1 MSRRIIETNRKR
13 RGIQSV
19 RYAYGITGALLLGGA
34 AAAMTLQPPAGAQ
47 TAQNEPGTMQQVV
60 PRAGAPMSFADMVA
74 RLQPAV
80 VNISTTQHVKVP
92 NNPFAGTPFGDLFG
106 QMNGMEGGSGTTTRE
121 AESLGS
127 GFIISPDGFVVTNNH
142 VISAGAKGAT
152 VDEITVTL
160 TNGKEYKAKLIGHDD
175 TADLAVLKIEGGPF
189 PYVKFGDSKSA
200 RVGDWVIAIGNPFGI
215 GSSVTAGIISA
226 LHRTTDLGGYDRF
239 IQTDA
244 SINRGNS
251 GGPMFD
257 MQGNVIGIN
266 SQILSPSGGNVGIG
280 FAIPAEEAKPV
291 VDTLMKGETVK
302 RGYLG
307 VAIQPITDDIA
318 ASLGIDKNEGGLIAN
333 VTPDGPAAKA
343 GFKAGDV
350 VMKVNGRDVTADQ
363 SLSYL
368 VANLEPG
375 TRVPFDI
382 VRNGQHMTLT
392 ATLATRPSEEELA
405 DITGQG
411 DDNAM
416 PDEDDQQQ
424 QQQATSDS
432 IGISTITLTPAI
444 AREVGVDPTTKGVVV
459 TSVDPSS
466 DAGQKLQRGI
476 VIVAANGQPV
486 QTPQA
491 LAAQVTAAKRAG
503 RDQVL
508 LYVALPH
515 GQNRFVAV
523 KIKSSK

>member
-1 MSRRIIETNRKR
+1 M
-13 RGIQSV
+13 

-34 AAAMTLQPPAGAQ
+34 AAAMTLQPSAGAQ

-92 NNPFAGTPFGDLFG
+92 NNPFAGTPFAELFG
-106 QMNGMEGGSGTTTRE
+106 QMQGQGGGTTTRE

-127 GFIISPDGFVVTNNH
+127 GFIVSPDGYVVTNNH
-142 VISAGAKGAT
+142 VISAGMKGAT

-175 TADLAVLKIEGGPF
+175 TADLAVLKIDGGPF
-189 PYVKFGDSKSA
+189 PFVKFGDSKGA
-200 RVGDWVIAIGNPFGI
+200 RVGDWVVAIGNPFGI

-226 LHRTTDLGGYDRF
+226 LHRTTQLGGPYDRF

-257 MQGNVIGIN
+257 MHGNVIGIN

-291 VDTLMKGETVK
+291 VDILMKGETVK
-302 RGYLG
+302 RGFMG
-307 VAIQPITDDIA
+307 VTLQPITDDIA
-318 ASLGIDKNEGGLIAN
+318 ASMGLPKDVGELVAS
-333 VTPDGPAAKA
+333 VTPDGPAAKG
-343 GFKAGDV
+343 GFKPGDV
-350 VMKVNGRDVTADQ
+350 VTSVNGKEVTDDQ

-368 VANLEPG
+368 VASLQPG
-375 TRVPFDI
+375 ARVPFDVI
-382 VRNGQHMTLT
+382 RGGKHMTLT
-392 ATLATRPSEEELA
+392 VTLGTRPSAEELA
-405 DITGQG
+405 GFAGQG
-411 DDNAM
+411 DDDDSM
-416 PDEDDQQQ
+416 PDEGDQSQQ
-424 QQQATSDS
+424 DQATSDS
-432 IGISTITLTPAI
+432 IGVSTIALTPAI
-444 AREVGVDPTTKGVVV
+444 AREVGIDPTTKGVIV
-459 TSVDPSS
+459 TAVDSSS

-476 VIVAANGQPV
+476 VIVSANGVAV
-486 QTPQA
+486 QTPQQ
-491 LAAQVTAAKRAG
+491 LAAQVSAAKRAG

-508 LYVALPH
+508 LYIALPR
-515 GQNRFVAV
+515 GQNRFIAV
-523 KIKSSK
+523 KIKK

>member
-1 MSRRIIETNRKR
+1 M
-13 RGIQSV
+13 

-47 TAQNEPGTMQQVV
+47 QAQNEPGAIQQVT
-60 PRAGAPMSFADMVA
+60 PRAGAPMSFANMVA

-92 NNPFAGTPFGDLFG
+92 TNPFAGTPLGDLFG
-106 QMNGMEGGSGTTTRE
+106 QMNGGQGGGTTTRE

-127 GFIISPDGFVVTNNH
+127 GFIISPDGYVVTNNH
-142 VISAGAKGAT
+142 VISAGAQGAT
-152 VDEITVTL
+152 VDEITVTM
-160 TNGKEYKAKLIGHDD
+160 TDGKEYKAKLVGHDD

-189 PYVKFGDSKSA
+189 PYVKFGDSKGA

-226 LHRTTDLGGYDRF
+226 LHRTTELSGPYDRF

-257 MQGNVIGIN
+257 MNGNVIGIN

-291 VDTLMKGETVK
+291 VDILMKGESVK

-318 ASLGIDKNEGGLIAN
+318 SSLGIDKNVGGLIAS

-343 GFKAGDV
+343 GFKPGDV
-350 VMKVNGRDVTADQ
+350 VMKVGGQDVTAEQ

-368 VANLEPG
+368 VANLQPG
-375 TRVPFDI
+375 ARVPFEI
-382 VRNGQHMTLT
+382 VRSGQHITLT
-392 ATLATRPSEEELA
+392 ATLATRPSEQELA
-405 DITGQG
+405 GFDQQN
-411 DDNAM
+411 DDDSM
-416 PDEDDQQQ
+416 PDADDQTQQ
-424 QQQATSDS
+424 DQATADS
-432 IGISTITLTPAI
+432 IGISTIPLTAAI
-444 AREVGVDPTTKGVVV
+444 ARQVGIDPATKGVII
-459 TSVDPSS
+459 TSVDQSS
-466 DAGQKLQRGI
+466 DAGQKLQRGL
-476 VIVAANGQPV
+476 VIVSANGAPV
-486 QTPQA
+486 STPQQ
-491 LAAQVTAAKRAG
+491 LAAQVSAAKRAG

-508 LYVALPH
+508 LYIALPK

-523 KIKSSK
+523 KIKK

>member
-1 MSRRIIETNRKR
+1 M
-13 RGIQSV
+13 

-34 AAAMTLQPPAGAQ
+34 AAAMTLQPPAAAQ
-47 TAQNEPGTMQQVV
+47 TAQNEPGAIQAIA
-60 PRAGAPMSFADMVA
+60 PKPGAPMSFADMVA

-92 NNPFAGTPFGDLFG
+92 NNPFAGTPFAELFG
-106 QMNGMEGGSGTTTRE
+106 QMGQGGTTTRE

-127 GFIISPDGFVVTNNH
+127 GFIISPDGYVVTNNH
-142 VISAGAKGAT
+142 VIAAGAQGAT
-152 VDEITVTL
+152 VDEITVTM
-160 TNGKEYKAKLIGHDD
+160 TDGKEYKAKLIGHDD

-189 PYVKFGDSKSA
+189 PFVKFGDSKGA

-257 MQGNVIGIN
+257 MKGQVIGIN

-291 VDTLMKGETVK
+291 IDILMKGQSVK

-307 VAIQPITDDIA
+307 VAIQPITDDLA
-318 ASLGIDKNEGGLIAN
+318 SSLGVDKNRGGLIAN
-333 VTPDGPAAKA
+333 VTPDSPAAKA

-350 VMKVNGRDVTADQ
+350 VTKVNGQDVTADQ

-368 VANLEPG
+368 VASLQPG
-375 TRVPFDI
+375 TRAAFEI
-382 VRNGQHMTLT
+382 LRNGKTMTLT
-392 ATLATRPSEEELA
+392 ATLATRPSEKELA
-405 DITGQG
+405 GFTGQ
-411 DDNAM
+411 DDDDDAL
-416 PDEDDQQQ
+416 PDEGDQQQ
-424 QQQATSDS
+424 QAQATSDS
-432 IGISTITLTPAI
+432 IGISTITLTPVI
-444 AREVGVDPTTKGVVV
+444 AQQVGVDPATKGVVI

-466 DAGQKLQRGI
+466 DAGQKLQRGL

-486 QTPQA
+486 ATPQQ
-491 LAAQVTAAKRAG
+491 LGAQVTAAQRAG
-503 RDQVL
+503 RDRVL
-508 LYVALPH
+508 LYIALPK

-523 KIKSSK
+523 KIKPSK

>member
-1 MSRRIIETNRKR
+1 
-13 RGIQSV
+13 
-19 RYAYGITGALLLGGA
+19 
-34 AAAMTLQPPAGAQ
+34 MTLQPTAGAQ
-47 TAQNEPGTMQQVV
+47 TAQNEPGAIQQVV

-106 QMNGMEGGSGTTTRE
+106 QMNGLGGSGGTTTRE

-127 GFIISPDGFVVTNNH
+127 GFIISPDGYVVTNNH

-152 VDEITVTL
+152 VDEITVTM
-160 TNGKEYKAKLIGHDD
+160 TDGKEYKAKLIGHDD
-175 TADLAVLKIEGGPF
+175 TADLAVLKIQGGPF
-189 PYVKFGDSKSA
+189 PFVKFGDSKGA

-257 MQGNVIGIN
+257 MKGQVIGIN

-291 VDTLMKGETVK
+291 VDTLMKGESVK

-307 VAIQPITDDIA
+307 VAIQPMSDDIA
-318 ASLGIDKNEGGLIAN
+318 ASLGIDKNTGGLIAS
-333 VTPDGPAAKA
+333 VTPDGPAKKA
-343 GFKAGDV
+343 GFQPGDV
-350 VMKVNGRDVTADQ
+350 VTKVNGQPVTADQ

-368 VANLEPG
+368 VAALQPG
-375 TRVPFDI
+375 TRVPFD
-382 VRNGQHMTLT
+382 VLRNGKHITLT
-392 ATLATRPSEEELA
+392 ATLDTRPSEQELA
-405 DITGQG
+405 GFNGQG
-411 DDNAM
+411 DDDDAM
-416 PDEDDQQQ
+416 PDEGDEQQQ
-424 QQQATSDS
+424 AQATSDS

-444 AREVGVDPTTKGVVV
+444 AQQVGVDPATKGVVI

-466 DAGQKLQRGI
+466 DAGQKLQRGL
-476 VIVAANGQPV
+476 VIVSANGQPV
-486 QTPQA
+486 TTPQA
-491 LAAQVTAAKRAG
+491 LGQQVAAAKRAG

-508 LYVALPH
+508 LYIALPR

-523 KIKSSK
+523 KIKSDDDK